1 MKQSPI
7 GCFAVLWISH
17 SHLDMETLL
26 ANIDIPFTF
35 RQRPTPLV
43 GDLRPVWRISLVLL
57 MLLHSRGKKAT
68 LQKLHVMNSACR
80 SPDTRRDFLRYVQ
93 GNARKDEIIPR
104 VEPSLNRA
112 LNLARGEG
120 LVEIE
125 KGKNIKLTP
134 AGLRLANQIDET
146 SDCLEA
152 EKAFLKAVE
161 SFATEGRVEDLF
173 TWNISL

>member
-1 MKQSPI
+1 
-7 GCFAVLWISH
+7 
-17 SHLDMETLL
+17 MEPLL
-26 ANIDIPFTF
+26 ANIDIPFAF
-35 RQRPTPLV
+35 RQRATPLV
-43 GDLRPVWRISLVLL
+43 GDLRPAWRIALVLL

-68 LQKLHVMNSACR
+68 LQKLHVLNSACR
-80 SPDTRRDFLRYVQ
+80 SMNTRRAFLRYVEGQ
-93 GNARKDEIIPR
+93 ARKDEIIPR

-125 KGKNIKLTP
+125 KGKNIKLTS
-134 AGLRLANQIDET
+134 AGLRLATQLDET
-146 SDCLEA
+146 SDSLVA

>member
-1 MKQSPI
+1 MN
-7 GCFAVLWISH
+7 A
-17 SHLDMETLL
+17 LL
-26 ANIDIPFTF
+26 TNIDIPFAF

-43 GDLRPVWRISLVLL
+43 GDLRPAWRIAVVLL

-68 LQKLHVMNSACR
+68 LQKLHVLNTACR
-80 SPDTRRDFLRYVQ
+80 SMVTRRAFLRYVQ
-93 GNARKDEIIPR
+93 GEAQKDEIIPR

-125 KGKNIKLTP
+125 KGKNIKLTA
-134 AGLRLANQIDET
+134 AGLNLAKKLDET
-146 SDCLEA
+146 SDCLEV
-152 EKAFLKAVE
+152 EKAFLAAVE

>member
-1 MKQSPI
+1 
-7 GCFAVLWISH
+7 
-17 SHLDMETLL
+17 MEPLL
-26 ANIDIPFTF
+26 ANIDIPFAF

-43 GDLRPVWRISLVLL
+43 GDLRPAWRIALVLL

-68 LQKLHVMNSACR
+68 LQKLHVLNSACR
-80 SPDTRRDFLRYVQ
+80 SMDTRRGFLRYVQ
-93 GNARKDEIIPR
+93 GEARKDEIIPR

-125 KGKNIKLTP
+125 KGKNMKLTP
-134 AGLRLANQIDET
+134 AGLKFAKQLDET

-152 EKAFLKAVE
+152 EKVFLRAVE

>member
-1 MKQSPI
+1 M
-7 GCFAVLWISH
+7 A
-17 SHLDMETLL
+17 TLL
-26 ANIDIPFTF
+26 ANIDIPFIF
-35 RQRPTPLV
+35 RQRPTPLT
-43 GDLRPVWRISLVLL
+43 GDLRPAWRMGLVLL

-68 LQKLHVMNSACR
+68 LQKLHVLNSACR
-80 SPDTRRDFLRYVQ
+80 SVRTRSDFLRYVQ
-93 GNARKDEIIPR
+93 GEARKDEIIPR

-125 KGKNIKLTP
+125 NGKNIKLTP
-134 AGLRLANQIDET
+134 TGLELAKKLDET
-146 SDCLEA
+146 PDCLDA
-152 EKAFLKAVE
+152 EKAFLTQVG

>member
-1 MKQSPI
+1 
-7 GCFAVLWISH
+7 
-17 SHLDMETLL
+17 MEALL
-26 ANIDIPFTF
+26 NKIDIPFTF

-43 GDLRPVWRISLVLL
+43 GDLRPAWRMGLILL

-68 LQKLHVMNSACR
+68 LQKLHVLNSACR
-80 SPDTRRDFLRYVQ
+80 SMGTRRAFLSYVQ
-93 GNARKDEIIPR
+93 GEARKDEIIPR

-112 LNLARGEG
+112 LNLSRGEG

-125 KGKNIKLTP
+125 RGKNIKLTP
-134 AGLRLANQIDET
+134 AGLKLAKQLDET